1 LLREAIQSVLNQTF
15 SDFEM
20 LVIDDHSTDNTID
33 VVASFGDHRVEYVLN
48 DRTRGGAGTRNAG
61 IFRARGEWVAFL
73 DDDDIWL
80 PRKLEVQY
88 QKIQTV
94 EQTAG
99 LIYSGFTIYDTKKKS
114 NVAEFVPTREG
125 FIRDESLLNNVIGTF
140 STVLIRTSLIKQ
152 VGGLDETFPAYQDM
166 ELFVRITGLSKVG
179 FVRQNLVQV
188 RRSHEDRISIN
199 MEKKLAGSLLFWKK
213 HSNLIDQNCR
223 LRHRAASRVFIYAVV
238 QGNIPE
244 IRKTLFLTLSGLF
257 LDFSNLIRVFRTT
270 VLLIYKT
277 RIRGPLYNIV
287 SNSIGVI
294 GD

>member
-1 LLREAIQSVLNQTF
+1 
-15 SDFEM
+15 
-20 LVIDDHSTDNTID
+20 
-33 VVASFGDHRVEYVLN
+33 
-48 DRTRGGAGTRNAG
+48 
-61 IFRARGEWVAFL
+61 
-73 DDDDIWL
+73 
-80 PRKLEVQY
+80 LEVQY